1 MAECFNKGFWLC
13 RVNLPQIF
21 FLLRIDP
28 PNVRILVKKLL
39 KELGKKFQH
48 TTSLKSYTWDCHWW
62 WFFLLG
68 HTGGYWRS
76 DKLSFINAVEPREF
90 KIVGEIQNLCLI
102 FEIVL
107 FEKRKELNGVISE
120 IWWYILLAFFTHR
133 TFWDLWNVYIWS
145 YFSLC
150 LVTKCYCH
158 TCQVLK
164 I

>member
-1 MAECFNKGFWLC
+1 MLGFWL
-13 RVNLPQIF
+13 
-21 FLLRIDP
+21 
-28 PNVRILVKKLL
+28 
-39 KELGKKFQH
+39 
-48 TTSLKSYTWDCHWW
+48 KSYWRSWEKSFSTLLLWKVIRGTATDGG
-62 WFFLLG
+62 FFLLG

-76 DKLSFINAVEPREF
+76 DKLSFINAVEPRGF